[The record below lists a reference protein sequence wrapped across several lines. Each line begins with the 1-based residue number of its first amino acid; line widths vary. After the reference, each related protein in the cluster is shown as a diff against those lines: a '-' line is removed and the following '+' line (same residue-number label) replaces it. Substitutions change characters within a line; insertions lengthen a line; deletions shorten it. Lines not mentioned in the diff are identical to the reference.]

1 MGSLNMVEYGTIM
14 WDMARWVIQSLPTEP
29 ATMAAGWTITTRMMG
44 RRVHKILQQQTA
56 TGPRMPGRATGSNI
70 REATDLD
77 RRMLQLG
84 GGILAA
90 VPGLLTV
97 GGTLK
102 RRQ

>member
-1 MGSLNMVEYGTIM
+1 
-14 WDMARWVIQSLPTEP
+14 
-29 ATMAAGWTITTRMMG
+29 MMG
-44 RRVHKILQQQTA
+44 RRVHRILQQQTA

-97 GGTLK
+97 GGTQK